1 MFNIASLKTRYIKM
15 LYRIALLPPFR
26 PAVYS
31 RQPFVRYPYM
41 YEPSHVIALNDLL
54 LSIQVPGAALE
65 VGCHQGWTACWLLE
79 ALREAGIN
87 RPYHCLDTFTGF
99 LAEDVAVE
107 VNDRGQAPGAIAE
120 YSASF
125 AVNDQRWLD
134 ESLRRCGYTNVT
146 THKADASTFDYSSIG
161 PIAFALIDVNLYRP
175 VKLSLQL
182 VLPCVV
188 KGGLIVVDDCDP
200 KHALGD
206 GPFQAYTEICRE
218 NGLSAE
224 ILGGK
229 LGVIRI

>member
-1 MFNIASLKTRYIKM
+1 MFNIASLKTSYIKM
-15 LYRIALLPPFR
+15 LCRVALLPPFR
-26 PAVYS
+26 LAVYS

-41 YEPSHVIALNDLL
+41 YEPSHLIALNDLL
-54 LSIQVPGAALE
+54 LSIQVPGAAIE
-65 VGCHQGWTACWLLE
+65 VGCNQGWTTCWLLE

-107 VNDRGQAPGAIAE
+107 VNDRGKTAGAFAE
-120 YSASF
+120 NF

-134 ESLRRCGYTNVT
+134 ESLRRFGYTNVT
-146 THKADASTFDYSSIG
+146 THKADASTFNYTTIG
-161 PIAFALIDVNLYRP
+161 PIAFALIDVDIYRP

-182 VLPCVV
+182 VLPCMV
-188 KGGLIVVDDCDP
+188 KGGLVVVDDCDP
-200 KHALGD
+200 KHALWD
-206 GPFQAYTEICRE
+206 GAYQAYTEICRE
-218 NGLSAE
+218 NGLSVE